1 MSMAGG
7 SRMVIGSSVMDFTG
21 KVAVVTGGGRGLGRA
36 YAETLA
42 RQGAAIVNVSSIAS
56 QSVFPMRTSY
66 IAAKAGNN
74 ALTKVLAVEW
84 AQHGIRVNCVAP
96 GMTRT
101 ERGAD
106 LAKLSIGSL
115 REELFTPRIPM

>member
-1 MSMAGG
+1 
-7 SRMVIGSSVMDFTG
+7 
-21 KVAVVTGGGRGLGRA
+21 
-36 YAETLA
+36 
-42 RQGAAIVNVSSIAS
+42 
-56 QSVFPMRTSY
+56 MRTSY

-74 ALTKVLAVEW
+74 ALTKALAIEW
-84 AQHGIRVNCVAP
+84 APYGIRVNAVAP

-115 REELFTPRIPM
+115 RDELFTPRIPMGRTASPQEIANVVAFLVSAEASYVTGQVWFVDGGWTARGTI